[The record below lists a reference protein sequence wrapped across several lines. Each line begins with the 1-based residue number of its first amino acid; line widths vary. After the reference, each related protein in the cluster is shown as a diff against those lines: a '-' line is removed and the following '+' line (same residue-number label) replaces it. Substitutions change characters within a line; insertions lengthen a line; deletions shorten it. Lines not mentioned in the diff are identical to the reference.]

1 MLHTFLGYFK
11 ALFFVF
17 CFFYILVNSWEP
29 RQKSAVGGR
38 RCGEEGGGEEQK
50 VLKPLLLCHLS
61 KEHPCSPGH
70 LPVGLLIGNSYL
82 DMTEA
87 QCNYMSSC

>member
-1 MLHTFLGYFK
+1 LG
-11 ALFFVF
+11 
-17 CFFYILVNSWEP
+17 IEP

-38 RCGEEGGGEEQK
+38 RGGEEGGGQEQK
-50 VLKPLLLCHLS
+50 GLKPLLLCHLS